1 MNLIE
6 IFFIL
11 ICHWICD
18 FVLQTDWQAKNKSS
32 NNRALLQHVTYYSL
46 TFFIAMILFSPYSG
60 MDKFDIA
67 IFGVV
72 TFVAHFI
79 TDYFTSRLNTKL
91 WGKSKVHEFFVSI
104 GADQC
109 YHYFQLF
116 ITYWMLT
123 K

>member
-11 ICHWICD
+11 IMHWICD

-32 NNRALLQHVTYYSL
+32 NNEALLKHVWSYSFV
-46 TFFIAMILFSPYSG
+46 FFIAMVLFSPYSG
-60 MDKFDIA
+60 MDKFDLA
-67 IFGVV
+67 IFLGI

-79 TDYFTSRLNTKL
+79 TDYFTSRLNTRL
-91 WGKSKVHEFFVSI
+91 WKQENVHEFFVSI

-109 YHYFQLF
+109 YHFIQLF
-116 ITYWMLT
+116 ITYWLLT